1 MHVYSC
7 VCLASRLY
15 REQRGTANL
24 DRRCQDP
31 PRMRRPKTPLPA
43 RLSILRYGGWAHV
56 PVGFGPIYGQN
67 FKLIKNQIASIH
79 H

>member
-31 PRMRRPKTPLPA
+31 PPEDPSVCPLVDFKTW
-43 RLSILRYGGWAHV
+43 RLGPCAGRIWADLRSK
-56 PVGFGPIYGQN
+56 F
-67 FKLIKNQIASIH
+67 
-79 H
+79 